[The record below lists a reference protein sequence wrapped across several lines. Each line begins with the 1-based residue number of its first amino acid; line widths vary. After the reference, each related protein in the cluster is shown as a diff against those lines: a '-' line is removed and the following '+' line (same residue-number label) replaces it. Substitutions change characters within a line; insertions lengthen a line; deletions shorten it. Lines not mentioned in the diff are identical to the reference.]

1 MHGLYESGENYLETI
16 LILKSRGLEVRSIDI
31 VREMNLSK
39 PSVSRAM
46 KILKEGGFIN
56 IDADGFITL
65 TENGTEVAERIYE
78 RHRVLTDWLIGIGVN
93 EKTAA
98 EDACKLE
105 HDISV
110 ESFQKLK
117 EHIREKHNIS
127 FAVKDKYAD
136 KSTENIFVCNI

>member
-117 EHIREKHNIS
+117 EHIREKHN
-127 FAVKDKYAD
+127 K
-136 KSTENIFVCNI
+136 

>member
-78 RHRVLTDWLIGIGVN
+78 RHRVLTDWLIRIGVN

-117 EHIREKHNIS
+117 EHIREKHN
-127 FAVKDKYAD
+127 K
-136 KSTENIFVCNI
+136 

>member
-39 PSVSRAM
+39 PSVSRAL

-117 EHIREKHNIS
+117 EHIREKHN
-127 FAVKDKYAD
+127 K
-136 KSTENIFVCNI
+136 

>member
-117 EHIREKHNIS
+117 EHIREKH
-127 FAVKDKYAD
+127 K
-136 KSTENIFVCNI
+136 

>member
-46 KILKEGGFIN
+46 KILKEGGFIK

-117 EHIREKHNIS
+117 EHIREKHN
-127 FAVKDKYAD
+127 K
-136 KSTENIFVCNI
+136 

>member
-105 HDISV
+105 HDISA

-117 EHIREKHNIS
+117 EHIREKHN
-127 FAVKDKYAD
+127 K
-136 KSTENIFVCNI
+136 